1 MRSLYTHPVLCVILS
16 AQLALHV
23 LQSMSFWQAVGHA
36 PTLQNGLGIFSQTC
50 TTFCLVHMD
59 SGGGS
64 MQRGLKY
71 SAPDVEVL

>member
-1 MRSLYTHPVLCVILS
+1 MKSLYTHPVLCVILS

-23 LQSMSFWQAVGHA
+23 LQSMDVILAGCGACSNTAKWARK
-36 PTLQNGLGIFSQTC
+36 TC

-64 MQRGLKY
+64 MQGGLKY
-71 SAPDVEVL
+71 SAPDVKVL